1 MILEYRKIELFGKL
15 LFEKAVIK
23 PPFKKTNPLSEEACF
38 LYIMEGEY
46 NSVSEKEQ
54 LRIKAREAVLLKC
67 GNYLSQMF
75 PPKDAEQYQAVAVHF
90 YPDILRKIFD
100 KIPVFLKENLPA
112 PESGM
117 GKINSEIIIHKYIDS
132 ILFYF
137 DNPELVNEEILIL
150 KLKEII
156 LLLNQTKNA
165 PAIRAILSNL
175 FNPTTYSF
183 REVIDAHLFSNITI
197 NELAQLT
204 NRSLSSFKRE
214 FTRMYQEAPA
224 TYIREKKLEK
234 AAELMVSTELR
245 TTEIAFVCGFSDVA
259 HLSKTFKQ
267 KFGIAPSI
275 YKLNQIA
282 KSLG

>member
-1 MILEYRKIELFGKL
+1 MLDYRKIDLFGKM

-23 PPFKKTNPLSEEACF
+23 PPFKKTNLLSEEACF
-38 LYIMEGEY
+38 LYIIEGAY
-46 NSVSEKEQ
+46 NAVSEKEQ
-54 LRIKAREAVLLKC
+54 LRVKAREAVLLKC
-67 GNYLSQMF
+67 GNYLSQIF
-75 PPKDAEQYQAVAVHF
+75 PSEDAGQYQAVAVHF
-90 YPDILRKIFD
+90 YPDILKKIFD
-100 KIPVFLKENLPA
+100 KVPEFLKETIAA

-117 GKINSEIIIHKYIDS
+117 GKLNSDVIIHKYIDS

-175 FNPTTYSF
+175 FNPTSYSF
-183 REVIDAHLFSNITI
+183 REVINAHLFSNITI

-214 FTRMYQEAPA
+214 FTKIYQEAPA

-245 TTEIAFVCGFSDVA
+245 TTEIAYDCGFSDVA
-259 HLSKTFKQ
+259 HFSKTFKQ
-267 KFGIAPSI
+267 KFGIPPSI